1 MTILSHVDRH
11 VFYVLVAS
19 KTIIMNFSLKVIGK
33 IIDALGNLCS
43 LLMVLMILNVFYDV
57 IMRYFFN
64 DVSIG
69 MQELE
74 WHLFAAMFMFG
85 IAYTLKEDAHV
96 RVDIFYDA
104 MSKRKQAF
112 INIFGALVFVLPITL
127 LICYYS
133 IDYTIDAYTMGEG
146 SGDPGGLP
154 HRWIVRSVIPL
165 SSVFLML
172 AIIHVVLSQIQV
184 LTTTLAKEGTQ

>member
-1 MTILSHVDRH
+1 MDTV
-11 VFYVLVAS
+11 
-19 KTIIMNFSLKVIGK
+19 LKVLGK
-33 IIDALGNLCS
+33 IIDALGNFCS
-43 LLMVLMILNVFYDV
+43 VLMLLMIINVFYDV

-85 IAYTLKEDAHV
+85 IAYTLKEDGHV
-96 RVDIFYDA
+96 RVDIFYEA
-104 MSKRKQAF
+104 MSAKNQAL
-112 INIFGALVFVLPITL
+112 INIFGSLVLALPITI
-127 LICYYS
+127 LILYYS
-133 IDYTIDAYTMGEG
+133 WDYTFEAYQMGEG

-165 SSVFLML
+165 SSIFLIL
-172 AIIHVVLSQIQV
+172 AIFHVLVSQLKI
-184 LTTTLAKEGTQ
+184 LTTPTQPESGEQ

>member
-1 MTILSHVDRH
+1 M
-11 VFYVLVAS
+11 
-19 KTIIMNFSLKVIGK
+19 KTSLKVIGK
-33 IIDALGNLCS
+33 IIDMLGNFCS
-43 LLMVLMILNVFYDV
+43 LLMILMIINVFYDV

-85 IAYTLKEDAHV
+85 IAYTLKEDGHV

-112 INIFGALVFVLPITL
+112 INIFGSIFFALPMTL
-127 LICYYS
+127 LICYFS
-133 IDYTIDAYTMGEG
+133 LDYTYEAYSMGEG

-165 SSVFLML
+165 SSMFLVL
-172 AIIHVVLSQIQV
+172 SIIYVVLSQIQV
-184 LTTTLAKEGTQ
+184 LTGNDDTEISAQEGEK

>member
-1 MTILSHVDRH
+1 MSQ
-11 VFYVLVAS
+11 
-19 KTIIMNFSLKVIGK
+19 IINTSLKVINRT
-33 IIDALGNLCS
+33 INVLGNICS
-43 LLMVLMILNVFYDV
+43 ILMLLMIANVFFDV

-96 RVDIFYDA
+96 RVDIFYDV
-104 MSKRKQAF
+104 MSAKKKAV
-112 INIFGALVFVLPITL
+112 INIIGSLFLALPITL
-127 LICYYS
+127 IILYYGS
-133 IDYTIDAYTMGEG
+133 DYAYEAYSMGEG

-165 SSVFLML
+165 SSFFL
-172 AIIHVVLSQIQV
+172 VLSILHVLLSNIQV
-184 LTTTLAKEGTQ
+184 LRGKQTPEKNSDKGAA